1 MLHHVEIKPPRGSG
15 WRRFAAYVFARFAT
29 EMLLS
34 NTARLDSIDSAKNRS
49 ITPIL
54 FFLSAVVTSAA
65 PRVTWLFLPLI
76 AIALGLPV
84 LRRPGGWR
92 QLIQPNVA
100 LITFLLVALYI
111 FLNAT
116 WAADPSAALGMA
128 ALFLML
134 VAITFAANRAVDE
147 LDEHQLRR
155 AALAFTAGA
164 FLGVLFV
171 LFESLT
177 HSAATRLAMNV
188 IPLLKHETSRHV
200 IVSQGE
206 VTWIQPS
213 QLKRNTAIL
222 TFSLWPA
229 LLVLSTTASG
239 MRRAILMGLFFIA
252 VAACTILTQHRSS
265 LVALCVSS
273 LVFFLAWNWR
283 RPVIRA
289 LAALY
294 CLAFV
299 LVIPVDFAA
308 YNANLQTA
316 EWLPS
321 SFRARLIIW
330 EYTAERVFDHPWLGI
345 GAASTPALREPRD
358 QAEKPQGYVYPR
370 NTGRHAHDLFL
381 QTWYELGAVGV
392 LLIAFAGAVVAFRI
406 SLLPIEAQPF
416 AASSFAVF
424 MFIAASAW
432 GMWQPWLMFAVGLSV
447 VYLKTATAAKPQGA
461 MPQSASDRL
470 DLSKNRVLPIRG
482 QRDIKAAKQNLT

>member
-1 MLHHVEIKPPRGSG
+1 ML
-15 WRRFAAYVFARFAT
+15 
-29 EMLLS
+29 MS

-54 FFLSAVVTSAA
+54 FFLGAVVTSAA
-65 PRVTWLFLPLI
+65 PRATWLFPPLI
-76 AIALGLPV
+76 AIALSLPV

-92 QLIQPNVA
+92 QLIQPNAA
-100 LITFLLVALYI
+100 LIAFLLVALYI

-116 WAADPSAALGMA
+116 WAADPSAALGTA
-128 ALFLML
+128 ALFLTL
-134 VAITFAANRAVDE
+134 VAITFAANRAVDQ
-147 LDEHQLRR
+147 LAEHQLRR
-155 AALAFTAGA
+155 VALAFTAGA
-164 FLGVLFV
+164 FLGAFFV
-171 LFESLT
+171 LFELLT
-177 HSAATRLAMNV
+177 DSAATRLAMNA
-188 IPLLKHETSRHV
+188 IPLLKSESHHV
-200 IVSQGE
+200 NVSQGV
-206 VTWIQPS
+206 VTWIQQS

-222 TFSLWPA
+222 TFSLWPG

-252 VAACTILTQHRSS
+252 VAACAILAHHASS
-265 LVALCVSS
+265 LVALCVSL

-316 EWLPS
+316 KWLRG

-345 GAASTPALREPRD
+345 GVASTPALREPRD

-370 NTGRHAHDLFL
+370 NTGQHAHDLFL

-416 AASSFAVF
+416 AAASFAVF
-424 MFIAASAW
+424 MGIAASAY

-447 VYLKTATAAKPQGA
+447 IYLRTATSAAQPQQA
-461 MPQSASDRL
+461 MTHSSARPKSEP
-470 DLSKNRVLPIRG
+470 SFMVT
-482 QRDIKAAKQNLT
+482 A